1 MSIHFSTKGVGRSS
15 GLLHVVEGLPL
26 AELAVLLLYLLL
38 AGLQVAVVD
47 PAIKRIRKDADGYN
61 VPQLEFPEHEDKMRV
76 FQPKSVRI
84 QFFKPLIRGDQGKKF
99 APIRPRIC
107 PVRPIRTMR
116 PILQLALMKTFILY
130 VTPDSQIMEALK
142 SCYKLFY

>member
-26 AELAVLLLYLLL
+26 AKLAVLLLYLLL

-61 VPQLEFPEHEDKMRV
+61 VPQLEFPEHEDMTRV
-76 FQPKSVRI
+76 FENP
-84 QFFKPLIRGDQGKKF
+84 FF
-99 APIRPRIC
+99 
-107 PVRPIRTMR
+107 
-116 PILQLALMKTFILY
+116 
-130 VTPDSQIMEALK
+130 QIIHK
-142 SCYKLFY
+142 GR

>member
-47 PAIKRIRKDADGYN
+47 PAIKQIRKGSDGYN
-61 VPQLEFPEHEDKMRV
+61 VPQLEFPEHEDMTK
-76 FQPKSVRI
+76 
-84 QFFKPLIRGDQGKKF
+84 FFNANL
-99 APIRPRIC
+99 
-107 PVRPIRTMR
+107 
-116 PILQLALMKTFILY
+116 
-130 VTPDSQIMEALK
+130 
-142 SCYKLFY
+142 

>member
-47 PAIKRIRKDADGYN
+47 PAIKRIRKDAEGYN
-61 VPQLEFPEHEDKMRV
+61 EPLLEFPEHEDMTRV
-76 FQPKSVRI
+76 FLTQ
-84 QFFKPLIRGDQGKKF
+84 
-99 APIRPRIC
+99 IC
-107 PVRPIRTMR
+107 ENPV
-116 PILQLALMKTFILY
+116 F
-130 VTPDSQIMEALK
+130 QIIHK
-142 SCYKLFY
+142 GR